1 MLSRRLALALAA
13 SLSLAVPAVAQGDD
27 WRRTHPELVFSIIP
41 SENSS
46 GVLDRYSPF
55 MAYLSKA
62 LGVKVTLRV
71 ASDYAAVIESLR
83 AGQVHFAHMGP
94 AAYARAAIVTQN
106 GVEPLVTMANSQ
118 GAIGYY
124 SVLYVRA
131 ADPAQTLADLRGRNL
146 CLVDPN
152 SASGNNVPRFAM
164 SKLGIDPEAHFGK
177 VVYSGSHENAV
188 IGLAQGTCDAAF
200 NWWNTERESN
210 LLRMVAKNMARAE
223 DYRIIF
229 RSDLIPGS
237 PITMMRTAPEALRD
251 AVRRAFVEAATADPE
266 AFLRISDG
274 AATSYVPVRSEDY
287 QVMIDLSRY
296 IDQMRRRRS

>member
-13 SLSLAVPAVAQGDD
+13 SLTLAAPALAQADD

-62 LGVKVTLRV
+62 LGVKVTLRI

-131 ADPAQTLADLRGRNL
+131 GDTAQTLADLKGRNL

-164 SKLGIDPEAHFGK
+164 GKLGIDPEAHFGK
-177 VVYSGSHENAV
+177 IVYSGSHENAV

-223 DYRIIF
+223 DYRIVF
-229 RSDLIPGS
+229 KSDLIPGS
-237 PITMMRTAPEALRD
+237 PITMMRSAPEALRN
-251 AVRRAFVEAATADPE
+251 AVRQAFVDAATADRE

-274 AATSYVPVRSEDY
+274 AATSYVPVKAEDY
-287 QVMIDLSRY
+287 QVMIDLSRF

>member
-13 SLSLAVPAVAQGDD
+13 SLTLAAPAAAQGED

-46 GVLDRYSPF
+46 GVLDRYAPF

-62 LGVKVTLRV
+62 LGVRVTLRV

-131 ADPAQTLADLRGRNL
+131 GDPAQSLADLKGRNL

-152 SASGNNVPRFAM
+152 SASGNNVPRYAM
-164 SKLGIDPEAHFGK
+164 SKLGIEPETHFGK
-177 VVYSGSHENAV
+177 IVYSGSHENAV
-188 IGLAQGTCDAAF
+188 IGLSQGTCDGAF

-210 LLRMVAKNMARAE
+210 LLRMAAKGMARAE

-237 PITMMRTAPEALRD
+237 PITMMRSAPAALRD
-251 AVRRAFVEAATADPE
+251 AIRTAFVDAAAADRE
-266 AFLRISDG
+266 AFMRISDG
-274 AATSYVPVRSEDY
+274 NATGYVPVKTEDY